1 MMETCSICGIENMN
15 NQCEK
20 CGVWTCPTHKKSH
33 LNHEGICVP
42 FKGKIE
48 AKYINFFNVVKV
60 FILVEANA
68 ESGRYLVATR
78 DIMKVREYRVL
89 VSISY
94 LILGRGRNNQQNT
107 LILVTQWSYY
117 RMANFKSAES
127 P

>member
-20 CGVWTCPTHKKSH
+20 CGVWTCRTHKKSH

-42 FKGKIE
+42 FKGKME
-48 AKYINFFNVVKV
+48 TNINFFNIIKI
-60 FILVEANA
+60 FISVEANA

-94 LILGRGRNNQQNT
+94 LILGLGRGRNNQQNT
-107 LILVTQWSYY
+107 LILATQ
-117 RMANFKSAES
+117 
-127 P
+127 

>member
-1 MMETCSICGIENMN
+1 MN
-15 NQCEK
+15 YQCEK

-33 LNHEGICVP
+33 LNNEGFCVP
-42 FKGKIE
+42 FKGKMEIN
-48 AKYINFFNVVKV
+48 INFFNIIKI
-60 FILVEANA
+60 FISVEANA

-107 LILVTQWSYY
+107 LILVTQ
-117 RMANFKSAES
+117 
-127 P
+127 